1 MTLRIAPI
9 SRDQHLAYLNS
20 LPSASFLQTPA
31 WGVVKSDWK
40 SESLGFFLDDQV
52 VGSALLLLRK
62 LPKLPKWFGYIPEGP
77 LLNWQG
83 PIEEIDQALSLLVTY
98 AKNNG
103 VFLLR
108 IGPLVEQ
115 SSWSA
120 QTMKAALAGE
130 ETTSLRALI
139 PDETNPRATALC
151 DHLKSSGWQAPRSE
165 DGFGLGQP
173 QFVYQLPL
181 GGKNREGLLTSFNQ
195 LWRRNLKRAE
205 KEGVVVALG
214 TREDL
219 ETFHELYVE
228 TAKRDRFI
236 PRPLDYF
243 QKMWDAMRAEDPN
256 RISLYLAKWQ
266 EEIVASTIMV
276 RVGNHA
282 WYSYGASS
290 TRGREARGS
299 NAIQWRM
306 IQDALDS
313 GAQTYDLR
321 GITSTLDPNDPHFGL
336 IQFKLGVGGRAVEYI
351 GEWDY
356 QISRFWSFIFTLLLR
371 LRG

>member
-9 SRDQHLAYLNS
+9 SKEKHLAYVNS

-31 WGVVKSDWK
+31 WGTVKSDWK
-40 SESLGFFLDDQV
+40 SESIGWFADDQL
-52 VGSALLLLRK
+52 VGAALLLLRK
-62 LPKLPKWFGYIPEGP
+62 IPKLPKWFAYIPEGP
-77 LLNWQG
+77 LLNWRG
-83 PIEEIDQALSLLVTY
+83 PIGEIDQALSLLVEY
-98 AKNNG
+98 AKKEG

-108 IGPLVEQ
+108 IGPLVEK

-120 QTMKAALAGE
+120 QTMKTALASE
-130 ETTSLRALI
+130 ETATLSALT
-139 PDETNPRATALC
+139 PDVVNLSGTMFC
-151 DHLKSSGWQAPRSE
+151 DHLRSSGWRAPKSE

-173 QFVYQLPL
+173 QFVYQLSL
-181 GGKNREGLLTSFNQ
+181 AGKNRDDLLTGFNQ

-205 KEGVVVALG
+205 KEGVTIESG
-214 TREDL
+214 SREDL
-219 ETFHELYVE
+219 DKFHDIYVE

-236 PRPLDYF
+236 PRPLGYF
-243 QKMWDAMRAEDPN
+243 QKMWDAMRAEEPS

-266 EEIVASTIMV
+266 GEVVASTIMV

-313 GAQTYDLR
+313 GALTYDLR
-321 GITSTLDPNDPHFGL
+321 GITSTLDPTDPHVGL
-336 IQFKLGVGGRAVEYI
+336 IQFKLGVGGQAVEYV

-356 QISRFWSFIFTLLLR
+356 QISRFWSLLFTLLLR
-371 LRG
+371 LRK